1 MEMSR
6 HFCSVCDGSPG
17 DRRGHG
23 VSVTR
28 GRGPAGNLRR
38 SSGSLSSAHRVP
50 PLGPRGTKA
59 REMDKGGPQST
70 LWPQGAMRPGSPHRL
85 ARAAAEARL
94 GLLARAR
101 SSPARPTGDTT
112 PADPSGDMKM
122 VPSPASDWPGGRRRG
137 LRSLVPRARARKPHC
152 ELGTEQ
158 APW

>member
-1 MEMSR
+1 MTEAQATGGDTECLSPEAAGQR
-6 HFCSVCDGSPG
+6 ETCDARQGASPPLIEF
-17 DRRGHG
+17 RRSGHG
-23 VSVTR
+23 
-28 GRGPAGNLRR
+28 
-38 SSGSLSSAHRVP
+38 
-50 PLGPRGTKA
+50 GTKA